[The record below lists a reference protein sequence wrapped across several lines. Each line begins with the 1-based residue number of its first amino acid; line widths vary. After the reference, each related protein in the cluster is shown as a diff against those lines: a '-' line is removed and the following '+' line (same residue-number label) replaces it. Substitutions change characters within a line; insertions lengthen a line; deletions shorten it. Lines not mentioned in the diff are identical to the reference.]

1 MTDDITQSIE
11 NQSTENESS
20 EKESPEKISAALPSA
35 NLARRLAA
43 LVYDLFLLFS
53 ITLAYG
59 LLLLLIKVVF
69 NGTQGLEEV
78 QPGPFLQWL
87 SFAGWLVALG
97 SYYYICWRKQGQT
110 LGMKSWRLKLQQA
123 DGSLASPEQ
132 CIKRC
137 ILATLLL
144 GLLGIGYLWCL
155 VPPRRVCL
163 HDIFSGTEVVLI
175 PASK

>member
-1 MTDDITQSIE
+1 MTDNIS
-11 NQSTENESS
+11 QSTETQNQH
-20 EKESPEKISAALPSA
+20 SADKLPSA

-43 LVYDLFLLFS
+43 LIYDLFLLFA

-69 NGTQGLEEV
+69 NGTQGLEDI

-87 SFAGWLVALG
+87 SLIGWLVALG
-97 SYYYICWRKQGQT
+97 GYYFICWRKQGQT

-123 DGSLASPEQ
+123 DGSLATPEQ
-132 CIKRC
+132 CIKRS
-137 ILATLLL
+137 ILATLSL

-155 VPPRRVCL
+155 ISADKACL
-163 HDIFSGTEVVLI
+163 HDIYSGTEVVLI
-175 PASK
+175 PKSK